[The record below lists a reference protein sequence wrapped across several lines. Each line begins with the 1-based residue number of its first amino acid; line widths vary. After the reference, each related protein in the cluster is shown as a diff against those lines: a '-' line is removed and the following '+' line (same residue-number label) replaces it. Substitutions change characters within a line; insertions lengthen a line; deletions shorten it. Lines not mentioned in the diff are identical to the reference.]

1 MADDLV
7 KVLEKA
13 KYSALPL
20 PRSKAEPTAIFT
32 FTGGKIHVVRNPHS
46 CLPDPPIAITEDASA
61 EILTFSRSFEL
72 GVSGLLNF
80 LGKVF
85 GLAGAKAQI
94 DVKKV
99 SSATVQL
106 SGLAHHTIETGA
118 LLDYLLT
125 LPPKSSC
132 WRDLGKD
139 ENLTVVAALKANS
152 FTYTFHNK
160 SGAVVKFTV
169 EEARQLFKA
178 DASVS
183 VESTADG
190 SIVVN
195 APTFI
200 GFIAWDG
207 KKMRQEREKAQ
218 QFRDT
223 PALAPRVPRYT
234 SHYLIEGAVSPAAV
248 HRRVSASAPKAR
260 RAMVGR

>member
-20 PRSKAEPTAIFT
+20 PRSKSEPTAIFT
-32 FTGGKIHVVRNPHS
+32 FTRGKIHVVRNPHS
-46 CLPDPPIAITEDASA
+46 CLPDPPIAITVDASA
-61 EILTFSRSFEL
+61 EVLTFSRSFEL

-80 LGKVF
+80 LGKVL

-125 LPPKSSC
+125 LPPKSPC
-132 WRDLGKD
+132 WRDLGKN
-139 ENLTVVAALKANS
+139 ENLTVVAALKVDA

-160 SGAVVKFTV
+160 SGAVVKFNA
-169 EEARQLFKA
+169 EEARRLFRF

-183 VESTADG
+183 VESSADG
-190 SIVVN
+190 TIMVKS
-195 APTFI
+195 PTFI
-200 GFIAWDG
+200 GYIAWDG
-207 KKMRQEREKAQ
+207 KKMRQEREKAEL
-218 QFRDT
+218 FRDT
-223 PALAPRVPRYT
+223 AAFAPEYT
-234 SHYLIEGAVSPAAV
+234 NRYLIEGAVSPAIV
-248 HRRVSASAPKAR
+248 RRRMKASVPKSR
-260 RAMVGR
+260 RAAAG